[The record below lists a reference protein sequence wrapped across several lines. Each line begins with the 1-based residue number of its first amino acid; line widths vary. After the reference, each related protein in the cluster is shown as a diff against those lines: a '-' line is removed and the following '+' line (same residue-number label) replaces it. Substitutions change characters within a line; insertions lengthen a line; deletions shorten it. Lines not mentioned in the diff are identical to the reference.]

1 MVKIS
6 LTTQGNGKPFPAEPL
21 ALNMIKEIMHNNH
34 KTLHKNMEPE
44 DFIIT
49 KVGWITQMKSTPP
62 LTEEYIQ
69 RVYLRFE
76 IMIRFLQNHKFTTR
90 IILNDGDSV
99 NDETGI
105 KHSDLTA
112 EGRKFYSF
120 GIVPWIRKIDRSRN
134 PEKAIRD
141 ISFLEKKYYI
151 TYLYNL
157 SCHWSQ

>member
-1 MVKIS
+1 MPPNGGKLRPIS
-6 LTTQGNGKPFPAEPL
+6 VEYDKRDNV
-21 ALNMIKEIMHNNH
+21 NNH

-62 LTEEYIQ
+62 LTEECIQ

-141 ISFLEKKYYI
+141 ISFLEKK
-151 TYLYNL
+151 NGRV
-157 SCHWSQ
+157 

>member
-1 MVKIS
+1 M
-6 LTTQGNGKPFPAEPL
+6 LTKQDNGQAV
-21 ALNMIKEIMHNNH
+21 IKEIMHNNH
-34 KTLHKNMEPE
+34 KTLHKNMEPK

-141 ISFLEKKYYI
+141 ISFLEKKMVEFE
-151 TYLYNL
+151 NL
-157 SCHWSQ
+157 

>member
-1 MVKIS
+1 MM
-6 LTTQGNGKPFPAEPL
+6 LTKQDNGKPFPAEPL

-141 ISFLEKKYYI
+141 ISFLEKKMVEFE
-151 TYLYNL
+151 NL
-157 SCHWSQ
+157 

>member
-1 MVKIS
+1 MPLNSGKLQTITLNSGKLQTIS
-6 LTTQGNGKPFPAEPL
+6 VEFDKRDNA
-21 ALNMIKEIMHNNH
+21 NNY

-112 EGRKFYSF
+112 EGS
-120 GIVPWIRKIDRSRN
+120 

-141 ISFLEKKYYI
+141 ISFLEKKKVEFE
-151 TYLYNL
+151 NL
-157 SCHWSQ
+157 

>member
-1 MVKIS
+1 
-6 LTTQGNGKPFPAEPL
+6 
-21 ALNMIKEIMHNNH
+21 
-34 KTLHKNMEPE
+34 MEQK

-76 IMIRFLQNHKFTTR
+76 IMIKFLQDNKFTTKT
-90 IILNDGDSV
+90 ILKDGNSV
-99 NDETGI
+99 NDETEI
-105 KHSDLTA
+105 KYSDLTA

-120 GIVPWIRKIDRSRN
+120 GIIPWIKRIDRSKN

-141 ISFLEKKYYI
+141 ISFLEKKMVEFN
-151 TYLYNL
+151 NL
-157 SCHWSQ
+157 QM